1 MKILIEES
9 VLRQAI
15 KTLERCYDFPSDQ
28 GLRIEGTIT
37 ALRSALDAAK
47 KIEDQLATVTKDR
60 DELVEALERIVDT
73 DQDSVLAWVLHDIA
87 NEALAKVGAGGTGE
101 VVDPS
106 CTCDEHGACAYCW
119 NGKKHDAYS
128 DGMTPRDD
136 QEFLSKTDGL
146 DGPVEGLQANQDC
159 GIRYVE

>member
-1 MKILIEES
+1 MSNDYPTRIDLCDGKYTLI
-9 VLRQAI
+9 
-15 KTLERCYDFPSDQ
+15 YDFQTGQSECLHYGEPWRQLVGDKMV
-28 GLRIEGTIT
+28 L
-37 ALRSALDAAK
+37 ACFD
-47 KIEDQLATVTKDR
+47 KIVELQQQR
-60 DELVEALERIVDT
+60 DELVAALTEIAWSNDT
-73 DQDSVLAWVLHDIA
+73 FWQTDRA
-87 NEALAKVGAGGTGE
+87 NAALAKLGADKTGE

-159 GIRYVE
+159 GTRYVE